1 VARERH
7 GRAVGAAQLPA
18 RSSDR
23 RSAAEVAGTTRDRL
37 RDLRSSAEDETPD
50 RLFLATLRVRIPR
63 DIWTGPFSSA
73 HPNVRLEVLN
83 RTEYAPRKSVSDY
96 WISGSPPGVWARE
109 IAGFD
114 DVVKVDSLAEV
125 GDGCLYRIT
134 YDDPPIVSVYRRL
147 RLPLQFPLRLQAGYI
162 AWEVVARYAE
172 FQEIMAHARAADPEV
187 SIVSI
192 RRRPLRSH
200 LPMLT
205 PGQHELLTQA
215 MAAGYFAVPRGITL
229 TALARKLERSKSGI
243 SESIALIEKKLFETV
258 LRPTN
263 ATV

>member
-1 VARERH
+1 MTKTR
-7 GRAVGAAQLPA
+7 RAGIKSSSPPKGPAAQELLK
-18 RSSDR
+18 SIQNST
-23 RSAAEVAGTTRDRL
+23 ETRL
-37 RDLRSSAEDETPD
+37 RDLRRSADDPTAD
-50 RLFLATLRVRIPR
+50 RLFLATLRVRIPQNV
-63 DIWTGPFSSA
+63 WTGPFSSL
-73 HPNVRLEVLN
+73 HSSIRLEVLN
-83 RTEYAPRKSVSDY
+83 RTEVGPGVSVSDY

-109 IAGFD
+109 IAAYP

-134 YDDPPIVSVYRRL
+134 YKNPPVIGLYQRL
-147 RLPLQFPLRLQAGYI
+147 QLPIQFPLRPQAGFI
-162 AWEVVARYAE
+162 RWEVVARRSE
-172 FQEIMAHARAADPEV
+172 FDLIMKHARAVDPNF

-205 PGQHELLTQA
+205 EAQEHLLNQA

-229 TALARKLERSKSGI
+229 TALARKLNRSKSGI

-258 LRPTN
+258 LQPN
-263 ATV
+263 SALA